1 VPFELRSPVQL
12 SLLGLLA
19 PLILLYVLRMR
30 RERRTVSSTWLWQAA
45 QRDLLA
51 KQPFRR
57 LVPEVSLL
65 LEALALAA
73 LALAF
78 AGPNTRGGQ
87 IDSDHVA
94 IVIDGSAS
102 MGSRTEA
109 GPTRIERAREAAN
122 AVVQRLG
129 PSADALIIEAAREA
143 RVVSPLERDK
153 RRLASAIA
161 RVSAQEVEGDMA
173 RAVALASDHLR
184 RRPGSS
190 RIIVVTDGAL
200 AGPDPFATA
209 ALPLEVIRVAR
220 GADNAGIVRVDVG
233 RAKAASGKEQIQA
246 FGLIQNFGAA
256 PRSLFV
262 TLRQRNTESPL
273 ASRRLDLAPGEQA
286 PVVLGFDAA
295 PGDDGIGLVLEL
307 SPSDALAADDR
318 AFIRAP
324 PGERLPAVLAPKTAS
339 PWLKRAL
346 SSDPKLELFGASLE
360 DLGRVEIPA
369 DAFIVVDGACP
380 SHLPGADFLIVNPP
394 VGTCLGAKVEPALRD
409 PQITSWEEGDPRLRF
424 LSFTGV
430 SVSQSKRLVPDGSR
444 ASLVRAREGTLIADV
459 SAAGRS
465 GTLLGFDVGE
475 SNWPLK
481 ASFVLFVR
489 NLAELA
495 RAHRAGAAMGPSR
508 TGEPLPL
515 RVPFTVSEV
524 EVEGPDEQRT
534 TLPAHEGLVVI
545 PGPSRAGFYFASWK
559 GTRPGSS
566 LLAINLTSATEG
578 DLAERPLALPGKR
591 AVRERAAHDVAD
603 AVTDWSWVLAAL
615 ALVLI
620 AADITWLTRTPRMP
634 LMPLGR
640 PPLPNRLAR
649 GSA

>member
-12 SLLGLLA
+12 SLLGLLV

-30 RERRTVSSTWLWQAA
+30 RERRRVSSIWLWRAA

-65 LEALALAA
+65 LEAAALVA

-102 MGSRTEA
+102 MASRTER
-109 GPTRIERAREAAN
+109 GPARIELAQDAAL
-122 AVVQRLG
+122 AIVQRLG
-129 PSADALIIEAAREA
+129 PSSDALVVEAGRDA

-153 RRLASAIA
+153 RRLGAAIA
-161 RVSAQEVEGDMA
+161 RTGAHEVEGDMA

-184 RRPGSS
+184 RRSGSS
-190 RIIVVTDGAL
+190 RIIVITDGAL
-200 AGPDPFATA
+200 ASNDPFAGA
-209 ALPLEVIRVAR
+209 ALPLEVIRVAQ
-220 GADNAGIVRVDVG
+220 GADNCGIVRVDVG
-233 RAKAASGKEQIQA
+233 RAKAPSGKEQIQA
-246 FGLIQNFGAA
+246 FGLVKNFGKA
-256 PRSLFV
+256 PRSMFV

-286 PVVLGFDAA
+286 PVVLGFDAT

-307 SPSDALAADDR
+307 SPGDALAADDH
-318 AFIRAP
+318 AFVRAP

-339 PWLKRAL
+339 VWLRRAL
-346 SSDPKLELFGASLE
+346 ASDPKLELFGASLE
-360 DLGRVEIPA
+360 DLGRADIPP

-380 SHLPGADFLIVNPP
+380 NPLPGADFLIVNPP
-394 VGTCLGAKVEPALRD
+394 VGTCLGAKVEPALRE

-430 SVSQSKRLVPDGSR
+430 AVTQAKRLVPDGPR
-444 ASLVRAREGTLIADV
+444 AALVRAREGTLIADV
-459 SAAGRS
+459 SAAGRT

-481 ASFVLFVR
+481 ASFVLFIR
-489 NLAELA
+489 NLAEL
-495 RAHRAGAAMGPSR
+495 
-508 TGEPLPL
+508 
-515 RVPFTVSEV
+515 
-524 EVEGPDEQRT
+524 
-534 TLPAHEGLVVI
+534 
-545 PGPSRAGFYFASWK
+545 
-559 GTRPGSS
+559 
-566 LLAINLTSATEG
+566 
-578 DLAERPLALPGKR
+578 
-591 AVRERAAHDVAD
+591 
-603 AVTDWSWVLAAL
+603 
-615 ALVLI
+615 
-620 AADITWLTRTPRMP
+620 
-634 LMPLGR
+634 
-640 PPLPNRLAR
+640 
-649 GSA
+649 

>member
-1 VPFELRSPVQL
+1 MPFELRSPVQL
-12 SLLGLLA
+12 ALLGLLV

-30 RERRTVSSTWLWQAA
+30 RERRRVSSTWLWRAA

-65 LEALALAA
+65 LEASALVA

-102 MGSRTEA
+102 MATRSGS
-109 GPTRIERAREAAN
+109 GPTRIELGREAAL
-122 AVVQRLG
+122 ALVQRLG
-129 PSADALIIEAAREA
+129 PAADALVIEAGRDA

-153 RRLASAIA
+153 RRLAAAIE
-161 RVSAQEVEGDMA
+161 RVSAHEVEGDMA

-184 RRPGSS
+184 RRSGSS
-190 RIIVVTDGAL
+190 RIIVITDGAL
-200 AGPDPFATA
+200 ASAEPFAGA
-209 ALPLEVIRVAR
+209 ALPLEVVRVAR
-220 GADNAGIVRVDVG
+220 GADNCGIVRVDVG

-246 FGLIQNFGAA
+246 FGLVRNFGTT

-295 PGDDGIGLVLEL
+295 PGDDGIGLLLEL
-307 SPSDALAADDR
+307 SPGDALAADDR
-318 AFIRAP
+318 AFVRAP
-324 PGERLPAVLAPKTAS
+324 PSERLPAVLAPKTAS

-346 SSDPKLELFGASLE
+346 SSDPKLELFGASIE
-360 DLGRVEIPA
+360 DLGTADIPP
-369 DAFIVVDGACP
+369 DAFVVVDGACP
-380 SHLPGADFLIVNPP
+380 NHLPGADFLVVNPP
-394 VGTCLGAKVEPALRD
+394 VGTCLGAKVEPPLKQ
-409 PQITSWEEGDPRLRF
+409 PQITSWEESDPRLRF

-430 SVSQSKRLVPDGSR
+430 AVTQAKRLVPDGPR
-444 ASLVRAREGTLIADV
+444 AALVRAREGTLIADV

-465 GTLLGFDVGE
+465 GTLIGFDVGE

-515 RVPFTVSEV
+515 RVPFGVTEI
-524 EVEGPDEQRT
+524 ELEGPDEKRT
-534 TLPAHEGLVVI
+534 TLPAHEGLAVI

-559 GTRPGSS
+559 GARPGSTFV
-566 LLAINLTSATEG
+566 AVNLTSATES
-578 DLAERPLALPGKR
+578 DLSDRELSVPGKR
-591 AVRERAAHDVAD
+591 PVRTASDVAD

-615 ALVLI
+615 ALVLL
-620 AADITWLTRTPRMP
+620 AADVTWLTRTPRTP
-634 LMPLGR
+634 SLPTGR
-640 PPLPNRLAR
+640 PPQPARLSR
-649 GSA
+649 GAA